1 MNGKRHWPDRV
12 VFLQGIFSALPEGEW
27 KSSSSIPPPAIFDK
41 KHVLFRDGDPARH
54 VYLIGAG
61 LVKTFK
67 NAAHNRIQ
75 IVNILGPGEV
85 VGPEA
90 LTRAEYCESAATLSR
105 SLLFECDKRSF
116 LDFVSIKP
124 ALSVAFIELLNRENA
139 ALQTLLCDLGTK
151 KALPRVASCLL
162 LFMEKQVKPGE
173 TRPFQLPIS
182 RQEMGAFLGLS
193 PETVSRQLKDLTSSR
208 VIRLDHRRLTVL
220 NLDHLKSIAQ
230 I

>member
-1 MNGKRHWPDRV
+1 MNGKRLWPERD
-12 VFLQGIFSALPEGEW
+12 VFSHGIFSALPEEDW
-27 KSSSSIPPPAIFDK
+27 KSSPGINPPVLFDK
-41 KHVLFRDGDPARH
+41 KTSLFRDGDPATH
-54 VYLIGAG
+54 VYLIGGG

-67 NAAHNRIQ
+67 NPASGRVQ
-75 IVNILGPGEV
+75 IVNILGPGDL
-85 VGPEA
+85 VGVEA
-90 LTRAEYCESAATLSR
+90 LTRPDYCESAATLSR
-105 SLLFECDKRSF
+105 TLLFKCKKQPF
-116 LDFVSIKP
+116 LEFVSKKP
-124 ALSVAFIELLNRENA
+124 ALSVALITLLNRENA

-173 TRPFQLPIS
+173 SRPFNLPIS
-182 RQEMGAFLGLS
+182 RQEMGSLLGLS

-220 NLDHLKSIAQ
+220 DLDHLKSIAQ

>member
-1 MNGKRHWPDRV
+1 MNGKRHWPERV
-12 VFLQGIFSALPEGEW
+12 VFSQGIFSALPEEDW
-27 KSSSSIPPPAIFDK
+27 RSSPSIPPPTLFEK
-41 KHVLFRDGDPARH
+41 KGVLFRDGDPATY
-54 VYLIGAG
+54 VYLIGGG

-67 NAAHNRIQ
+67 NTANDRIQ
-75 IVNILGPGEV
+75 IVNILGPGEL
-85 VGPEA
+85 VGAEA
-90 LTRAEYCESAATLSR
+90 LTQPDYCESAATLSR
-105 SLLFECDKRSF
+105 SLLFECDKRAF
-116 LDFVSIKP
+116 LDFVSSRP
-124 ALSVAFIELLNRENA
+124 ALSVAMIELLNRENA
-139 ALQTLLCDLGTK
+139 ALQSLLCDLGTK

-162 LFMEKQVKPGE
+162 LFMEQQVKPGE
-173 TRPFQLPIS
+173 TCPFQLPIS